1 MIRRKRNHYSHCVV
15 DMILL
20 PKRPVVVHVTPWYLP
35 HIGGLERHVEAISN
49 HIGGFDSVILTPRL
63 PGTSRI
69 DRLSER
75 VTIVRFGPTKFPA
88 ERGRTRSISSQE
100 WLLRLSRLWNLRRTL
115 SRDSFDVLH
124 VHRPPLIELA
134 YLASKDR
141 THGALRNIARRWNRL
156 PSKGR
161 TQILTDHG
169 LFVQPSSPSSL
180 NLKWFMEWVLEEYD
194 HVICVDPSGYRRAKS
209 IQASDPGR
217 FEKVKIHHMPQP
229 IDTNLFHSEPLPVGP
244 ELRVGYSGRW
254 ERDGMFLLRELVSMN
269 LPGVRY
275 CISGGA
281 TPRDLHEY
289 AHAFN
294 SPGVELRPNI
304 IDSVELAQFYH
315 GIHVLVDF
323 YRGDGCG
330 RSVLEA
336 MACGRTI
343 LRTRSEDTHPV
354 VDRVTGLL
362 LDPNAASAAQAIR
375 QLAENPQRLVEIGR
389 RAREAVLREYSNEIV
404 VPQIERLYRE
414 GLSARR

>member
-1 MIRRKRNHYSHCVV
+1 
-15 DMILL
+15 MILL

-69 DRLSER
+69 DRPSER

-88 ERGRTRSISSQE
+88 ERGRTRSISSQ
-100 WLLRLSRLWNLRRTL
+100 
-115 SRDSFDVLH
+115 
-124 VHRPPLIELA
+124 
-134 YLASKDR
+134 
-141 THGALRNIARRWNRL
+141 
-156 PSKGR
+156 
-161 TQILTDHG
+161 
-169 LFVQPSSPSSL
+169 
-180 NLKWFMEWVLEEYD
+180 EWVLEEYD

-289 AHAFN
+289 AHA
-294 SPGVELRPNI
+294 
-304 IDSVELAQFYH
+304 
-315 GIHVLVDF
+315 
-323 YRGDGCG
+323 
-330 RSVLEA
+330 
-336 MACGRTI
+336 
-343 LRTRSEDTHPV
+343 
-354 VDRVTGLL
+354 
-362 LDPNAASAAQAIR
+362 
-375 QLAENPQRLVEIGR
+375 
-389 RAREAVLREYSNEIV
+389 
-404 VPQIERLYRE
+404 
-414 GLSARR
+414 